1 MPAPFPIIEVP
12 IDAAQAEEAM
22 GSKFKFWYRHPELG
36 DCLFKR
42 ARPNTGEDWS
52 EKVAAELCRL
62 LGLPHAT
69 YELAIWNGQIGIV
82 SPNLLPQNSDLIHGN
97 DILAGMV
104 SSYPK
109 DEGYNVSQHTLQLVL
124 NAISQPGLQL
134 PPAWSPPCDMNS
146 PVEVFVGYLLLDA
159 WIGNGDRHHENWGF
173 VVPLPGGIPKLAPT
187 YDHAACLGREL
198 QDSKRQKRLE
208 QNTVK
213 VYAERSRSAFF
224 QREGDRKPMLTF
236 DVFVAVARSYPRS
249 AAFWLQQLAQI
260 APPAIRTLLHQV
272 PPSRITQPA
281 LAFAYQML
289 DTNRRRLLHLGEALH
304 L

>member
-1 MPAPFPIIEVP
+1 MSPYFPIIEVP

-52 EKVAAELCRL
+52 EKIAAELCRL

-69 YELAIWNGQIGIV
+69 YELATWEGQPGTV
-82 SPNLLPQNSDLIHGN
+82 SPNLLPQNCDLIHGN

-109 DEGYNVSQHTLQLVL
+109 YEGYNVSQHTLQVVL
-124 NAISQPGLQL
+124 SAISLSGLQL
-134 PPAWSPPCDMNS
+134 PPNWEAPPGVDG
-146 PVEVFVGYLLLDA
+146 PVATFIGYLLLDA

-173 VVPLPGGIPKLAPT
+173 VVQLPGGIPRLAPT

-198 QDSKRQKRLE
+198 QDVKRQQRLE
-208 QNTVK
+208 QNTVPA
-213 VYAERSRSAFF
+213 YAERSRSAFYW
-224 QREGDRKPMLTF
+224 QEGDRKPMLTF
-236 DVFVAVARSYPRS
+236 DVFAVVARVYARS
-249 AAFWLQQLAQI
+249 ATLWLEQLAKI
-260 APPAIRTLLHQV
+260 APEQFRVLLSQI
-272 PPSRITQPA
+272 PPHRISPVA
-281 LAFAYQML
+281 LEFAYQML
-289 DTNRRRLLHLGEALH
+289 EFNRSRLLALREN
-304 L
+304 LN